1 MSSVSRTTTPV
12 CQLTESTAPLPPH
25 IVTVIS
31 SRFAVA
37 VTPEPTKLIEEAAL
51 ESVTHSS
58 FIISSDLPKN
68 AFQSFPGS
76 HLSPLSPFSPFG
88 H

>member
-1 MSSVSRTTTPV
+1 M
-12 CQLTESTAPLPPH
+12 
-25 IVTVIS
+25 TVIS

-51 ESVTHSS
+51 ERIVQSS
-58 FIISSDLPKN
+58 LMISSDLPKN
-68 AFQSFPGS
+68 EFQSFPGS
-76 HLSPLSPFSPFG
+76 HLSPFSPFAPVG